1 MSKKQTTNKTQSQ
14 VIMLNSLDDAIKV
27 LKEIAKKR
35 FETLAK
41 LTEEDAKQF
50 TSFVANIS
58 NFVNSQAKKP
68 EQKDR
73 REEWIDLL
81 DEFIK
86 EAYSKK
92 DIGAVL
98 TYTQNILFICEQ
110 MINEGKTEQLTDYCK
125 RILGLSV
132 LHERLNITGNNSGLA
147 VRASKYI
154 EQVETMEQLECLV
167 GVIERDAIFQFSKKN
182 FEQSTKNH
190 MIIFNAREKALAN
203 ATLTANKEIEAKL
216 KFAQIK
222 TAGNMVAALSEEDKA
237 DEALEYF
244 KKGVAYEKDELV
256 QDQLKTPDGNRAL
269 AGLYMNASS
278 SYNHK
283 KDRITEKELLNKA
296 LSFITYNEEQ
306 DKEDDNSKNALFRR
320 RINSLL
326 ALNEEN
332 KWYSSSKEYQ
342 DKVKETIK
350 LADSTLK
357 ECMDGK
363 ESLEAAGRIEEAV
376 VELENLH
383 AVDLIISS
391 VRLAKFCQICGDLH
405 RRFKDAP
412 SINKYWY
419 QKTVNILRGLQ
430 QDDIQFDLNDLAIS
444 LFFVALYEKDHDM
457 EQAIEYQRQSI
468 FMFEQLLKKGKIRDK
483 NNLAMG
489 YYNLAV
495 NLANHNE
502 LETVEE
508 NAKLALDLWKELIEK
523 ENRNELQPLVEPCV
537 KLIEWV
543 QTQGQ

>member
-1 MSKKQTTNKTQSQ
+1 MSRKENMNKTQSQ
-14 VIMLNSLDDAIKV
+14 VIMLHSLDEAIKV
-27 LKEIAKKR
+27 LKEVAKKR

-41 LTEEDAKQF
+41 LTEDDAKQF

-58 NFVNSQAKKP
+58 NFVNAQAKKP
-68 EQKDR
+68 EEKDR
-73 REEWIDLL
+73 RIEWMNLM

-86 EAYSKK
+86 EAYQKK

-110 MINEGKTEQLTDYCK
+110 MINEGKTEQLTEYCK
-125 RILGLSV
+125 RIIGLSV
-132 LHERLNITGNNSGLA
+132 LHERLNIVANNANLA
-147 VRASKYI
+147 ERASKYI
-154 EQVETMEQLECLV
+154 EQVETTEQLECLV

-190 MIIFNAREKALAN
+190 IIIFNAREKALASKN
-203 ATLTANKEIEAKL
+203 FTTDKEAEAKL
-216 KFAQIK
+216 KFSQIK
-222 TAGNMVAALSEEDKA
+222 TAGNVVAALSEEGRA

-244 KKGVAYEKDELV
+244 EKGVVYE
-256 QDQLKTPDGNRAL
+256 QDSEVAKLLQTPDGNRAL

-283 KDRITEKELLNKA
+283 KDRVKEKELLDKA
-296 LSFITYNEEQ
+296 LSFIAKNEEK
-306 DKEDDNSKNALFRR
+306 DEEDNNSKNALFRR
-320 RINSLL
+320 RINSLI

-342 DKVKETIK
+342 DTVKEAIQ
-350 LADSTLK
+350 LADSNLK
-357 ECMDGK
+357 ICMDGN
-363 ESLEAAGRIEEAV
+363 ESLEAATHIEEAI
-376 VELENLH
+376 ESLEKLH

-419 QKTVNILRGLQ
+419 QKTVDILRGLQ

-444 LFFVALYEKDHDM
+444 LFFIALYEKDYDM

-468 FMFEQLLKKGKIRDK
+468 FMFEQLLKKGKIHDK

-508 NAKLALDLWKELIEK
+508 NATLALDLWKELIEK
-523 ENRNELQPLVEPCV
+523 ENRKELQPLVEPC
-537 KLIEWV
+537 KQLIEWV
-543 QTQGQ
+543 RTQG

>member
-1 MSKKQTTNKTQSQ
+1 MNETQSQ
-14 VIMLNSLDDAIKV
+14 VIMLHSLDEAVRV

-35 FETLAK
+35 FENLAN
-41 LTEEDAKQF
+41 LTEDDAKQF
-50 TSFVANIS
+50 TSFIANIS

-68 EQKDR
+68 EEKDR
-73 REEWIDLL
+73 RIEWMNLM

-86 EAYSKK
+86 EAYQKK

-110 MINEGKTEQLTDYCK
+110 MINEGKTEQLTEYCK
-125 RILGLSV
+125 RIIGLSV
-132 LHERLNITGNNSGLA
+132 LHERLNITANNANLA
-147 VRASKYI
+147 ERASKYI
-154 EQVETMEQLECLV
+154 EQVETTQQLECLV

-190 MIIFNAREKALAN
+190 MVIFNAREKALASKN
-203 ATLTANKEIEAKL
+203 FTTDKEAEAKL
-216 KFAQIK
+216 KFSQIK
-222 TAGNMVAALSEEDKA
+222 TAGNVVAALSEEGRA

-244 KKGVAYEKDELV
+244 EKGVAYE
-256 QDQLKTPDGNRAL
+256 QDSEVAKLLQTPDGNRAL

-283 KDRITEKELLNKA
+283 KDRIKEKELLDKA
-296 LSFITYNEEQ
+296 LSFIAENEEK
-306 DKEDDNSKNALFRR
+306 DEEDDNSKNALFRR
-320 RINSLL
+320 RINSLI

-342 DKVKETIK
+342 DTVKEAIQ
-350 LADSTLK
+350 LADSNLK
-357 ECMDGK
+357 ICMDGK
-363 ESLEAAGRIEEAV
+363 ESLEVAAHIEEAI
-376 VELENLH
+376 ESLEELH

-419 QKTVNILRGLQ
+419 QKTVDILRGLQ

-444 LFFVALYEKDHDM
+444 LFFLALYEKDHDM

-468 FMFEQLLKKGKIRDK
+468 FLFEQLSEKGKIHDK

-495 NLANHNE
+495 NLANHDE
-502 LETVEE
+502 IETVEE
-508 NAKLALDLWKELIEK
+508 NARLALGLWNELIEK
-523 ENRNELQPLVEPCV
+523 ENRKELQPLVEPC
-537 KLIEWV
+537 KQLIEWV
-543 QTQGQ
+543 RSQG

>member
-1 MSKKQTTNKTQSQ
+1 MSRKENMNETQSQ
-14 VIMLNSLDDAIKV
+14 VIMLHSLDEAVRV

-35 FETLAK
+35 FENLAN
-41 LTEEDAKQF
+41 LTEDDAKQF
-50 TSFVANIS
+50 TSFIANIS

-68 EQKDR
+68 EEKDR
-73 REEWIDLL
+73 RIEWMNLMG
-81 DEFIK
+81 EFIK
-86 EAYSKK
+86 EVYQKK

-110 MINEGKTEQLTDYCK
+110 MINEGKTEQLTEYCK
-125 RILGLSV
+125 RIIGLSV
-132 LHERLNITGNNSGLA
+132 LHERLNITANNANLA
-147 VRASKYI
+147 ERASKYI
-154 EQVETMEQLECLV
+154 EQVETTQQLECLV

-190 MIIFNAREKALAN
+190 MVIFNAREKALASKN
-203 ATLTANKEIEAKL
+203 FTTDKEAEAKL
-216 KFAQIK
+216 KFSQIK
-222 TAGNMVAALSEEDKA
+222 TAGNVVAALSEEDRT

-244 KKGVAYEKDELV
+244 EKGVAYEKDSEVAKLL
-256 QDQLKTPDGNRAL
+256 QTPDGNRAL

-283 KDRITEKELLNKA
+283 KDRIKEKELLDKA
-296 LSFITYNEEQ
+296 LSFIAENEEK
-306 DKEDDNSKNALFRR
+306 DEEDNNSKNALFRR
-320 RINSLL
+320 RINSLI

-342 DKVKETIK
+342 NTVKEAIQ
-350 LADSTLK
+350 LADSNLK
-357 ECMDGK
+357 ICMDGK
-363 ESLEAAGRIEEAV
+363 ESLEAAAHIEEAI
-376 VELENLH
+376 ESLEELH

-419 QKTVNILRGLQ
+419 QKTVDILRGLQ

-444 LFFVALYEKDHDM
+444 LFFLALYEKDHDM

-468 FMFEQLLKKGKIRDK
+468 FLFEQLSEKGKIHDK

-495 NLANHNE
+495 NLANHDE
-502 LETVEE
+502 IETVEE
-508 NAKLALDLWKELIEK
+508 NARLALGLWNELIEK
-523 ENRNELQPLVEPCV
+523 ENRKELQPLVEPC
-537 KLIEWV
+537 KQLIEWV
-543 QTQGQ
+543 RSQG

>member
-27 LKEIAKKR
+27 LKEVAKKR

-50 TSFVANIS
+50 TGFVANIS
-58 NFVNSQAKKP
+58 NFVNSQAKKS

-73 REEWIDLL
+73 RKEWMQTL

-98 TYTQNILFICEQ
+98 TYTQNILFILEQ
-110 MINEGKTEQLTDYCK
+110 MVNEGKTEELTDYCK
-125 RILGLSV
+125 RLIGLSV
-132 LHERLNITGNNSGLA
+132 LHERLNITANNENLA
-147 VRASKYI
+147 QRASKYI

-167 GVIERDAIFQFSKKN
+167 GVIERDAIFQFSKRN

-190 MIIFNAREKALAN
+190 MIIFEAREKVLHSEKF
-203 ATLTANKEIEAKL
+203 TKDKETQAKL
-216 KFAQIK
+216 KFSQIK
-222 TAGNMVAALSEEDKA
+222 TAGNVVAALSEEDRP

-244 KKGVAYEKDELV
+244 DKGVSYEKDEEVKKL
-256 QDQLKTPDGNRAL
+256 LKTPDGNRAL

-283 KDRITEKELLNKA
+283 KDRIKEKELLDKA

-306 DKEDDNSKNALFRR
+306 DEEDDNSKNALFRR
-320 RINSLL
+320 RIKSLL

-332 KWYSSSKEYQ
+332 IWYSSSKEYQ
-342 DKVKETIK
+342 DKVKEAIQ
-350 LADSTLK
+350 LADSNLK
-357 ECMDGK
+357 DCMNGK
-363 ESLEAAGRIEEAV
+363 ESLEAAGHIEEAII
-376 VELENLH
+376 ELENLH

-391 VRLAKFCQICGDLH
+391 TRLAKFCQICGDLH

-412 SINKYWY
+412 TINKYWY
-419 QKTVNILRGLQ
+419 QKTVTILRGLQ
-430 QDDIQFDLNDLAIS
+430 QDDIPFDLNDLAIS

-502 LETVEE
+502 LDTVKE
-508 NAKLALDLWKELIEK
+508 NAQLALNLWKELIEK

-537 KLIEWV
+537 KLIDWV
-543 QTQGQ
+543 QSQG

>member
-1 MSKKQTTNKTQSQ
+1 MSRKENTNKTQSQ
-14 VIMLNSLDDAIKV
+14 VIMLHSLDEAVRV

-35 FETLAK
+35 FESLAN
-41 LTEEDAKQF
+41 LTEDDAKQF
-50 TSFVANIS
+50 TSFIANIS
-58 NFVNSQAKKP
+58 NFVNAQAKKP
-68 EQKDR
+68 EEKDR
-73 REEWIDLL
+73 RIEWMNQM

-86 EAYSKK
+86 EAYQKK

-110 MINEGKTEQLTDYCK
+110 MINEGKTEQLTEYCK
-125 RILGLSV
+125 RIIGLSV
-132 LHERLNITGNNSGLA
+132 LHERLNITANNANLA
-147 VRASKYI
+147 ERASKYI
-154 EQVETMEQLECLV
+154 EQVETTQQLECLV

-190 MIIFNAREKALAN
+190 IVIFNAREKALASKN
-203 ATLTANKEIEAKL
+203 FTTDKEAEAKL
-216 KFAQIK
+216 KFSQIK
-222 TAGNMVAALSEEDKA
+222 TAGNVVAALSEEGRA

-244 KKGVAYEKDELV
+244 EKGVAYE
-256 QDQLKTPDGNRAL
+256 QDGEVAKLLQTPDGNRAL

-283 KDRITEKELLNKA
+283 KDRVKEKELLDKA
-296 LSFITYNEEQ
+296 LSFIAENEEK
-306 DKEDDNSKNALFRR
+306 DEEDDNSKNALFRR
-320 RINSLL
+320 RINSLI

-342 DKVKETIK
+342 DTVKAAIQ
-350 LADSTLK
+350 LADSNLK
-357 ECMDGK
+357 ECMNGK
-363 ESLEAAGRIEEAV
+363 ESLEAATHIEEAI
-376 VELENLH
+376 ESLEELH
-383 AVDLIISS
+383 AVDLIVSS

-419 QKTVNILRGLQ
+419 QKTVDILRGLQ

-444 LFFVALYEKDHDM
+444 LFFLALYEKDHDM

-468 FMFEQLLKKGKIRDK
+468 FLFEQLSEKGKIRDK

-495 NLANHNE
+495 NLANHDE
-502 LETVEE
+502 IETVEE
-508 NAKLALDLWKELIEK
+508 NARLALGLWNELIEK
-523 ENRNELQPLVEPCV
+523 ENRKELQPLVEPC
-537 KLIEWV
+537 KQLIEWV
-543 QTQGQ
+543 RSQG